1 MCVIGQVKI
10 SASEFHQGDENVK
23 SKNLNEEA
31 GGFVLWQK
39 NPDQWCLELIING
52 SKATLE
58 AQGGPKYEIIHHTVW
73 GYFSQRSGLLV
84 KLEDSRLLSVK
95 TCKEDG
101 DVFWETSTE
110 SVINDYKYDSRDRVD
125 PISLLDIDESNE
137 WLGDKSEGKDEDFV
151 YEDENLTWNVVG
163 DALGVDEPAYP
174 TRGKKPSS
182 VGSSSTRQPK
192 GKGKGKGKQV
202 DKGKSVKVG
211 IVSKTCFIKW
221 SLLLPTAKSY
231 KGVTEWQNE

>member
-110 SVINDYKYDSRDRVD
+110 SVINDYKYVD
-125 PISLLDIDESNE
+125 GVNIAHGGKTFFTVFRYGEESANHKRE
-137 WLGDKSEGKDEDFV
+137 LQE
-151 YEDENLTWNVVG
+151 TWKIEE
-163 DALGVDEPAYP
+163 AHLF
-174 TRGKKPSS
+174 TLK
-182 VGSSSTRQPK
+182 
-192 GKGKGKGKQV
+192 
-202 DKGKSVKVG
+202 
-211 IVSKTCFIKW
+211 
-221 SLLLPTAKSY
+221 
-231 KGVTEWQNE
+231 